1 MTNHCFRSDDFPITC
16 VYLVRTARIHDSTK
30 NMQTDR
36 QLVTSA
42 MRGDLTAFDTLVQ
55 RYHSTVQ
62 GLAFHYVRNF
72 QDAEDLA
79 QETLIRAYRGLGQI
93 RDPSQFK
100 SWLAAI
106 THNRCRSYLRG
117 HRTDPSI
124 DDADNATLQEFVAT
138 KTTPE
143 KDLELKQLGTSI
155 SEAFDSLTEKERMV
169 ATLHYTSDLSY
180 RDIGDFLSLPVSTV
194 RGRLH
199 KARKKLRE
207 GNLVPIAQQL
217 GVIKKM
223 PRPTIERNKGTVH
236 FEGAIGWIRSSSDA
250 RTNDRDI
257 RIPSQTVKRWYLVE
271 GDVLEVVTRSPRS
284 NENQRSV
291 IDVERI
297 NRVPPFSEVSGTV
310 RRDSDESTLLALE
323 DSTDSVGKV
332 TLPPALVGSF
342 NIEPGDTMVAQVF
355 NWASRSKN
363 REVTGIVKVNDKPV
377 TRDVSP
383 AYDDLPLPFTTR
395 PGSRLVQLAVAESD
409 RLGASYIGTEHLL
422 LGLLRLKDG
431 NAVRTLRALGVHPED
446 LTEQIEAYVSDG
458 TGASNR
464 TVNIVPRARNVL
476 ESVVSEM
483 ASVNGQVTG
492 NDLLLALAKDEDGIA
507 ARMLMFAGVDYDAL
521 REQLAIE

>member
-42 MRGDLTAFDTLVQ
+42 MRGDLTAFDALVQ

-180 RDIGDFLSLPVSTV
+180 RDIGDFLNLPVSTV

-223 PRPTIERNKGTVH
+223 PRLTIERNKGTVH

-250 RTNDRDI
+250 RTNDRNI

-297 NRVPPFSEVSGTV
+297 NNEPPSSDVFGAVRLQPDGSGNLIT
-310 RRDSDESTLLALE
+310 EEPAPE
-323 DSTDSVGKV
+323 PV
-332 TLPPALVGSF
+332 TLPATLAASLQ
-342 NIEPGDTMVAQVF
+342 IEHGDRVAGQVF
-355 NWASRSKN
+355 NWGVRSHGKP
-363 REVTGIVKVNDKPV
+363 REMTGIVTINDAPV
-377 TRDVSP
+377 ARDVSHV
-383 AYDDLPLPFTTR
+383 YDHLPTPFTTDR
-395 PGSRLVQLAVAESD
+395 GSHLIELALSESE

-422 LGLLRLKDG
+422 LGLLRQKESR
-431 NAVRTLRALGVHPED
+431 AVQILMSLGVD
-446 LTEQIEAYVSDG
+446 SDALVDQIEAYSSDV
-458 TGASNR
+458 TGASSR
-464 TVNIVPRARNVL
+464 TIQFVPRARNVL
-476 ESVVSEM
+476 KSAADEIARVDETSYGEH
-483 ASVNGQVTG
+483 
-492 NDLLLALAKDEDGIA
+492 LLLALAKDEDGVA
-507 ARMLMFAGVDYDAL
+507 ARMLMFVGVDYEDLKA
-521 REQLAIE
+521 